1 MTKDIYSALERV
13 IALGCKRVLTSGGEN
28 TALEGAPCIAKM
40 VEQADGR
47 ITVMPGAISS
57 FQIKQNCWHW
67 MSTARYRCS
76 ISLAFCC
83 H

>member
-1 MTKDIYSALERV
+1 MTSDIYGALENV

-47 ITVMPGAISS
+47 ITIMPGKQSSLEELLQFKIISWET
-57 FQIKQNCWHW
+57 QTIN
-67 MSTARYRCS
+67 
-76 ISLAFCC
+76 
-83 H
+83 